1 MRNIHRTLVVLLS
14 VLLTACAGRYHPA
27 IADPSQSARLRVVS
41 VGKAWAYHLKDQCI
55 PHTDISLHNDNALIS
70 ALTKTK
76 RQSIGMPT
84 AGLPDNTSFEE
95 VTIPAGVPINV
106 AFVQG
111 TIIVAPTRTYSDSC
125 VIGVRF
131 TPEPGADY
139 QLLNSLTR
147 EQCTVHAY
155 RIRSNDKG
163 SPSLEL
169 LPSVVKL
176 PPC

>member
-1 MRNIHRTLVVLLS
+1 MRNIYLTFGVLLS
-14 VLLTACAGRYHPA
+14 VFLTACAGRYHPV
-27 IADPSQSARLRVVS
+27 IADPAQSARLRVAS

-55 PHTDISLHNDNALIS
+55 PHTDMSLHSENALIS

-76 RQSIGMPT
+76 HQSIGMPT
-84 AGLPDNTSFEE
+84 VGLPENASFEE
-95 VTIPAGVPINV
+95 VIIPAGIPINV

-111 TIIVAPTRTYSDSC
+111 SIIVAPNKTYSDSC

-139 QLLNSLTR
+139 QLLNSLSR
-147 EQCTVHAY
+147 EQCTVSAY
-155 RIRSNDKG
+155 RIRLNDKG
-163 SPSLEL
+163 SQTLEL

-176 PPC
+176 SPC